1 MVPGRF
7 RLGGEVVGP
16 PAATVPLSSGKV
28 EEGGE
33 LVPGRPEVRAQVS
46 PLHIVAICDCSA
58 TNTTLHSAMDEI
70 EKNHDTFF
78 ECYHPIMSSK
88 EICEAAHELIKFT
101 RIICYI
107 IVNYDD
113 NTLGNGKIRETLTSF
128 LYLVEIEIE
137 YIRNIS

>member
-1 MVPGRF
+1 
-7 RLGGEVVGP
+7 
-16 PAATVPLSSGKV
+16 
-28 EEGGE
+28 
-33 LVPGRPEVRAQVS
+33 
-46 PLHIVAICDCSA
+46 
-58 TNTTLHSAMDEI
+58 
-70 EKNHDTFF
+70 
-78 ECYHPIMSSK
+78 MSSK
-88 EICEAAHELIKFT
+88 EICEAALELIKFT